1 MISWSDFLGPFRHQ
15 VSERAQF
22 TTFAASSM
30 FADSNPMFV
39 AKKNMFLLQPA
50 FCPLKPP
57 YFSQLSHVKP
67 KNAW

>member
-39 AKKNMFLLQPA
+39 AKKKHVLASTSILPVETTIF
-50 FCPLKPP
+50 
-57 YFSQLSHVKP
+57 FSVKP
-67 KNAW
+67 C